1 MSTVKPSETHLETTR
16 TPPGLSRVLDLT
28 ELETSS
34 QQQHCGIVQ
43 RGMTCAELPA
53 RMHFFMKSTNK
64 LGFTLIELSIVLV
77 ILGLIIGTIAPL
89 IVSLTKKNKLT
100 DGRQV
105 VATARDE
112 IKGEIARTFIIPTNL
127 NNIGHTIDPWQ
138 TSLVYIPAP
147 NLAGQDL
154 CIWLA
159 GGTNQTG
166 LAVCLDGDCAGK
178 KKGNI
183 AFIIASISSNFNRQ
197 LENPVNHDGDGAD
210 REVRMYSYGTVSDQ
224 YTVGPDPN
232 RPTDQFDDIIQYVSV
247 SELVQLISCSVSI
260 TNQSDQTVCTG
271 GAAVANN
278 VDLSIIQYN
287 QFLSIGATTD
297 NCITINNS
305 CQITYNSAKAADSS
319 KNGKVKITSAPPA
332 CTLQNM

>member
-1 MSTVKPSETHLETTR
+1 MSIVKHSETHSETTR
-16 TPPGLSRVLDLT
+16 TPPGLSRVSDLT
-28 ELETSS
+28 EPEISL
-34 QQQHCGIVQ
+34 QQQRCGIVHQ
-43 RGMTCAELPA
+43 GMTCAESPA
-53 RMHFFMKSTNK
+53 KMRFFMKLANK

-100 DGRQV
+100 DGRQL

-147 NLAGQDL
+147 NLVGQDL
-154 CIWLA
+154 CTWLA

-166 LAVCLDGDCAGK
+166 LAVCLDGDCATK

-183 AFIIASISSNFNRQ
+183 AFIIASIGSNFNRQ
-197 LENPVNHDGDGAD
+197 MENPVNHDGNGTD
-210 REVRMYSYGTVSDQ
+210 REVRSYSYGTNNDQ
-224 YTVGPDPN
+224 YTVAPDSN

-260 TNQSDQTVCTG
+260 NNQSGQTVCTG

-278 VDLSIIQYN
+278 LDLGVIQYN
-287 QFLSIGATTD
+287 QFLRIGATTD
-297 NCITINNS
+297 NCVTINS
-305 CQITYNSAKAADSS
+305 PCLITYNSAKATDTS